1 MYKLKF
7 YYIDDSVR
15 FLGKYNT
22 ARTAFENARIY
33 LGIHPDVFKIDIYE
47 DTKLIATVY
56 G

>member
-7 YYIDDSVR
+7 YFIDAPVR
-15 FLGKYNT
+15 FQGVYKA

-33 LGIHPDVFKIDIYE
+33 LDIHPDVLKIDIYQ
-47 DTKLIATVY
+47 DSKLIATVY